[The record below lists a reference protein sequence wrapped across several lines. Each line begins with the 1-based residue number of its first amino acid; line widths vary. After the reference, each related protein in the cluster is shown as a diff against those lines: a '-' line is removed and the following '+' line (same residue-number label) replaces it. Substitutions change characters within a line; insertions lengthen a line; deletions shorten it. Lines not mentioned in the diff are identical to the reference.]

1 MTTMTSFDTGS
12 VDELGNNFPEGT
24 PVFKRRSYGSSCGSS
39 LVSPE
44 TEEFESL
51 EKTFK
56 EELEQK
62 LHERKISETEQRKN
76 CDIVTNRRLSEL
88 QSKTSE
94 DDPMSLQ
101 LVEKRQLR
109 SFSRADEYLYAMK
122 EDLAEWLN
130 MMYPVINI
138 DAENFMDCLQTG
150 EHLLRVSRSLS
161 HCAVSRGLFGWF
173 ISSVGRWSLSIH
185 LTEAVRWV

>member
-1 MTTMTSFDTGS
+1 MSQSVTSTMTSIDTGA

-62 LHERKISETEQRKN
+62 LHERKLSETEQRKS

-88 QSKTSE
+88 KPSE

-150 EHLLRVSRSLS
+150 EHLLRVSRLLS
-161 HCAVSRGLFGWF
+161 HSAASCGLFGWF
-173 ISSVGRWSLSIH
+173 ISSVGRWSPSNYPFI
-185 LTEAVRWV
+185 

>member
-1 MTTMTSFDTGS
+1 MTSTMTSIDTGA

-62 LHERKISETEQRKN
+62 LETVSSDDQREKSRYKPLARKLKEDEEQAAPACCMTVETAAGWGAAAALLRPLPLLERCWVRPQGMGAT
-76 CDIVTNRRLSEL
+76 LL
-88 QSKTSE
+88 QCTPCRCS
-94 DDPMSLQ
+94 
-101 LVEKRQLR
+101 QLR
-109 SFSRADEYLYAMK
+109 RRPWRCYR
-122 EDLAEWLN
+122 
-130 MMYPVINI
+130 
-138 DAENFMDCLQTG
+138 LQD
-150 EHLLRVSRSLS
+150 VSTAPTTTPLG
-161 HCAVSRGLFGWF
+161 A
-173 ISSVGRWSLSIH
+173 
-185 LTEAVRWV
+185 